1 VLLALISSPS
11 QEEAFMSSQL
21 SRLWAISNAIA
32 LAFAIT
38 ACSSPTAPSVSSPVA
53 AAALTSTATDN
64 QAKHWPVRHPDG
76 AFGHEDPNYPPEP
89 WQCPR
94 GYNVV
99 YNGWNFVCA
108 TPYCCDH
115 EFPRVD
121 GYPDDWK
128 P

>member
-1 VLLALISSPS
+1 MSSPLL
-11 QEEAFMSSQL
+11 EESFMSSQL
-21 SRLWAISNAIA
+21 HRLWVSSSA
-32 LAFAIT
+32 LAVAFALS
-38 ACSSPTAPSVSSPVA
+38 ACSSPTSPSISPVSPPVA
-53 AAALTSTATDN
+53 ALAPVGSDN
-64 QAKHWPVRHPDG
+64 QAKHWPVPHPDG

-89 WQCPR
+89 RMCPR

-128 P
+128 KP